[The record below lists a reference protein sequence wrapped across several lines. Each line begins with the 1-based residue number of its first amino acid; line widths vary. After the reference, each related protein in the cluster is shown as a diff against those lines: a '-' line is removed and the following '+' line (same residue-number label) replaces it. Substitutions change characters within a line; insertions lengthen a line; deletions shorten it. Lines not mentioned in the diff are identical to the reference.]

1 MKLEPAQP
9 DSHTHELSREIC
21 TGRAVVASLGVR
33 ASLEAIASR
42 PDGFG
47 TSAPRWGLLMTT
59 NAAEEQVDAE
69 ESLWSAENVTC
80 T

>member
-9 DSHTHELSREIC
+9 DSHTHEISREIC

-47 TSAPRWGLLMTT
+47 TSRWGLLVTT
-59 NAAEEQVDAE
+59 HAAEEQVDAE
-69 ESLWSAENVTC
+69 ESLRSAENVTC